1 MTIYGYALVGG
12 IALQL
17 VACLMS
23 GDDASWVLQACI
35 GLVGIA
41 LMIVA
46 FHHMAVTGWAV
57 Q

>member
-1 MTIYGYALVGG
+1 MTVYGYALVAG

-41 LMIVA
+41 LMVVA
-46 FHHMAVTGWAV
+46 FHHFAV